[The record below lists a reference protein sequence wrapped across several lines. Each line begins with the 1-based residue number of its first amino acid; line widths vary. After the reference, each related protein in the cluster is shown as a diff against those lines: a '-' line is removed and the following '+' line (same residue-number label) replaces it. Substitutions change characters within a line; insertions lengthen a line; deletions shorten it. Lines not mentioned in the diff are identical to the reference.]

1 MAIQA
6 LSGVS
11 SKGYTNIN
19 FGKRKEQQ
27 PEIKHNV
34 TSPMK
39 AVPLAALIA
48 LSPLTKTNA
57 ENIMRTEDNANV
69 IELAEAPQSNG
80 RVLMYGDAFTSQDG
94 TEVIVMAVNT
104 KGGKDSFDKILIN
117 ALDYTFEVKDI
128 VDRNIYLYKDNGD
141 KEGPVN
147 VKEVIAETD
156 YDGKKERFSFL
167 DPNVVSYIESVVS
180 QPTNQSNIKGVRKD
194 YSNIIIKNNGDLL
207 FASDD
212 YIDELL
218 RISKILFKDTSDNV
232 EMKYAK
238 KMLNAQELE
247 DLAMDIEGDH
257 GNYKLRFYDTDN
269 DKSNYERMT
278 LQKDGENE
286 FFIDGITE
294 IIGKIIGVDDDV
306 ELDNIYA
313 IRLNSEIFSIVF
325 NERKEASIYM
335 VTDNEVVSVL
345 LDAMRSPKFNNG
357 NGAGYITVSRNESN
371 LVLGDE

>member
-1 MAIQA
+1 MSDED
-6 LSGVS
+6 LGSCLMGVRS
-11 SKGYTNIN
+11 
-19 FGKRKEQQ
+19 
-27 PEIKHNV
+27 
-34 TSPMK
+34 
-39 AVPLAALIA
+39 
-48 LSPLTKTNA
+48 LTKRSVRSRN
-57 ENIMRTEDNANV
+57 
-69 IELAEAPQSNG
+69 PS
-80 RVLMYGDAFTSQDG
+80 
-94 TEVIVMAVNT
+94 
-104 KGGKDSFDKILIN
+104 GGKIEILYIQKITFHRPLN
-117 ALDYTFEVKDI
+117 LHLPEGEAL
-128 VDRNIYLYKDNGD
+128 R
-141 KEGPVN
+141 P
-147 VKEVIAETD
+147 
-156 YDGKKERFSFL
+156 
-167 DPNVVSYIESVVS
+167 
-180 QPTNQSNIKGVRKD
+180 
-194 YSNIIIKNNGDLL
+194 IIL
-207 FASDD
+207 
-212 YIDELL
+212 
-218 RISKILFKDTSDNV
+218 SKILFKDTSDNV